1 MPGVDALSPPH
12 RQARAMPYLTE
23 ACALLPPE
31 GRAGAS
37 RMASVMPGVA
47 GIGRERCQR
56 VSMIVPADCNTT
68 FM

>member
-1 MPGVDALSPPH
+1 
-12 RQARAMPYLTE
+12 MPYLKE